1 MADFKMTKNTRPV
14 KLNKEEFKQELESDQ
29 TLISEQDLFYP
40 GISEFIK
47 KTDVVGSISIN
58 NMDKL
63 IKRLIA
69 HTGLDQD
76 EVKKFLTAFFQEMR
90 NTLCDRNS
98 ILLNGFGTLSVL
110 RKFNTKCF
118 TVEFIPY
125 FPLIKEINDF
135 KDLHENVIYSIA
147 RPFKDRRKKRR
158 KRKRRV
164 KNNG

>member
-1 MADFKMTKNTRPV
+1 MTKLTRPV
-14 KLNKEEFKQELESDQ
+14 KLDKEQLKEELISDQ

-47 KTDVVGSISIN
+47 KTDSVGSISVN

-63 IKRLIA
+63 IRRLIS
-69 HTGLDQD
+69 HTGLEYD

-90 NTLCDRNS
+90 NTLCERQS
-98 ILLNGFGTLSVL
+98 ILLNSFGTLSVL
-110 RKFNTKCF
+110 RKYNTKCF

-135 KDLHENVIYSIA
+135 KDLNENVIYSIA
-147 RPFKDRRKKRR
+147 RPFKDKRKKRR
-158 KRKRRV
+158 KRKRRI
-164 KNNG
+164 KK